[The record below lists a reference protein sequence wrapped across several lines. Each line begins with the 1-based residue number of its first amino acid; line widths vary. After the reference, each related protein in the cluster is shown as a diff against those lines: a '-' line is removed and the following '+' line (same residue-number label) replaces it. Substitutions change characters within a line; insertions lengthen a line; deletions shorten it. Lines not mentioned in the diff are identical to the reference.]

1 MINRLRDGDSLK
13 DKILKLT
20 DTAVAFCRAFLLT
33 KDTNR
38 ENARIFCRAFL
49 LSIYGDESA

>member
-1 MINRLRDGDSLK
+1 LKEKLLRLGDVP
-13 DKILKLT
+13 
-20 DTAVAFCRAFLLT
+20 VAFCRGFLVT

-49 LSIYGDESA
+49 LSIYGDELA